1 MVSRTRVTDNVVHV
15 REQRRTGTQLRSGSA
30 RFEYLHRD
38 HLGSVELV
46 TDLGGRPALRAAYDP
61 YGTRRAADWSRALTD
76 AESAPQS
83 DARPRGLTGHERR
96 RVKPIRSA
104 APTATC

>member
-15 REQRRTGTQLRSGSA
+15 REQRRTGTQVRSGSA

-46 TDLGGRPALRAAYDP
+46 TDLGGRPALRAADTP
-61 YGTRRAADWSRALTD
+61 TRRRRTRSRT
-76 AESAPQS
+76 P
-83 DARPRGLTGHERR
+83 T
-96 RVKPIRSA
+96 RS
-104 APTATC
+104 PSPS